1 MSKEREL
8 LKQIQQFL
16 LCDCEDIYGFARDI
30 EQLLEQPEEDQTPYC
45 NTGLLEV
52 WENGHDTGLRSAETT
67 REPLSD
73 ELLEECLYLIVAF
86 EDGCDHELYSNETG
100 DAIELLRQKLGG
112 FHEE

>member
-73 ELLEECLYLIVAF
+73 EWIKNNIHFIHRDVSFA
-86 EDGCDHELYSNETG
+86 ELVRAIEKAHGIGVDNETV
-100 DAIELLRQKLGG
+100 
-112 FHEE
+112 